1 VYAQHFS
8 KQTWVRATEAV
19 YDRAVAEAPRG

>member
-1 VYAQHFS
+1 FS

-19 YDRAVAEAPRG
+19 YDRAIAAAPHS